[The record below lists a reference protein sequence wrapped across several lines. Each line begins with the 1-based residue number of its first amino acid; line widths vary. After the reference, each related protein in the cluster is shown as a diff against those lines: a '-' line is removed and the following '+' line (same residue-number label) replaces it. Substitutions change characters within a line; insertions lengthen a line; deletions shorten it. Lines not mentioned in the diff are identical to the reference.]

1 MHMRRQ
7 SLVWLSAD
15 AWLFM
20 MGEADAKEPLET
32 GGILAGYWANA
43 REVVISA
50 ASGPGPDAVHLSHRF
65 KPDPEYKETWISHR
79 YLHTKGIATYLGD
92 WHTTPGATTSNPSR
106 TDRSDRKSTR
116 LNSSH

>member
-7 SLVWLSAD
+7 PLVWLSAD

-65 KPDPEYKETWISHR
+65 KHVPEYKDTWISNR
-79 YLHTKGIATYLGD
+79 YLQTKGIEPKHGD
-92 WHTTPGATTSNPSR
+92 LHTRAEAR
-106 TDRSDRKSTR
+106 TVGKAMVRKGKTR
-116 LNSSH
+116 